1 MAERVAGPMSSAT
14 SRRDPRFDLLRGTLV
29 LLMIFGH
36 LGWRQLA
43 AHFHLGFVTV
53 AEGFFLIS
61 GATLGMVERRRWSR
75 RQTDTATNGE
85 FRKLMRR
92 GLWLYL
98 ANLVGVALARALEG
112 TRPFPGNYFD
122 RYWGQTSE
130 LERWLS
136 FDQPSVLNVLPRYAA
151 FLLLAPLAVLLLR
164 RGKGVLLMA
173 LSIALWL
180 LGWWTQDLLLLPLF
194 ETVRAPYPVIAWQM
208 IFFGGMV
215 VGWQARPRDEHESA
229 RVWPPA
235 VAGLALVA
243 LAGFALVEANRGWF
257 DPAALS
263 LWTARSWLGP
273 VRVLNLLAVAIVV
286 WEAVS
291 RWAPRL
297 VRWCGRLVI
306 PYGRSALQAFLLHSP
321 LVWLLLAVPLLDTAE
336 GLRKLIA
343 VTVILAMLPLLK
355 VGWVQKWL
363 RP

>member
-1 MAERVAGPMSSAT
+1 MSSAIG
-14 SRRDPRFDLLRGTLV
+14 RRDPRFDLLRGALV

-36 LGWRQLA
+36 LGWRQLET
-43 AHFHLGFVTV
+43 HFHLGFATV

-61 GATLGMVERRRWSR
+61 GATLGMVERKRWSR
-75 RQTDTATNGE
+75 WQSADVSPVSADGE
-85 FRKLMRR
+85 FRKLLRR
-92 GLWLYL
+92 GAWLYL
-98 ANLVGVALARALEG
+98 ANLVGVAIARALEG

-122 RYWGQTSE
+122 RYWGATPE

-136 FDQPSVLNVLPRYAA
+136 FDQPSVLNVLPRYAT
-151 FLLLAPLAVLLLR
+151 FLLLAPLAVMLLR
-164 RGKGVLLMA
+164 RGQGALLMA
-173 LSIALWL
+173 LSVGTWL

-194 ETVRAPYPVIAWQM
+194 ETARAPYPVVAWQM

-215 VGWQARPRDEHESA
+215 VGWRTTPRSQEQAAP
-229 RVWPPA
+229 VWQPA
-235 VAGLALVA
+235 VVGSALVV
-243 LAGFALVEANRGWF
+243 LVGFVLVEANRQWF
-257 DPAALS
+257 DPATLS

-273 VRVLNLLAVAIVV
+273 LRVLNLIAGAVVI

-291 RWAPRL
+291 RWAPWL
-297 VRWCGRLVI
+297 VRRCGRLVV

-343 VTVILAMLPLLK
+343 LSVILGMLPLLN
-355 VGWVQKWL
+355 VGWVQRWL